1 MEVRE
6 KKGKGREMRSYRFQ
20 NGKINQIQ
28 IKATYHKP
36 ADFILSSMTVAADL
50 LLYIKLRRGAS
61 LLEPCTL
68 ICWYPAK
75 YNG

>member
-1 MEVRE
+1 MKVRE

-28 IKATYHKP
+28 IKGTYHKS

-50 LLYIKLRRGAS
+50 LFLYKRRGAS

-68 ICWYPAK
+68 FFWYPAK